1 MPDSSL
7 LEKLTRD
14 MNDALRAGEKQRLGV
29 IRLLRAQLKDAA
41 IRQGRELNGE
51 EELAVL
57 SSAAKMR
64 QESIDTFT
72 QGQRMDLVEKERAEL
87 EVIRGYLPEPISDED
102 LTALIDRTLEELGV
116 QGPGDLGKVMKSIMP
131 RIRGRAQ
138 GGRVNALVREKLQR
152 LS

>member
-1 MPDSSL
+1 MPDPSL

-14 MNDALRAGEKQRLGV
+14 MNDALRAGEKERLGV

-72 QGQRMDLVEKERAEL
+72 QGQRMDLVEKEQAEL

-102 LTALIDRTLEELGV
+102 LSALVDRTLDELGV
-116 QGPGDLGKVMKSIMP
+116 RGPGDLGKVMKSIMP
-131 RIRGRAQ
+131 RIRGRAP

>member
-1 MPDSSL
+1 MPDPSL

-14 MNDALRAGEKQRLGV
+14 MKDALRAGEKERLSV

-57 SSAAKMR
+57 STAAKMR

-72 QGQRMDLVEKERAEL
+72 QGQRMDLVEKEQYEL
-87 EVIRGYLPEPISDED
+87 EVVRSYLPEPISEQE
-102 LTALIDRTLEELGV
+102 LSALIDQTLQELEA

-131 RIRGRAQ
+131 QIRGRAQ
-138 GGRVNALVREKLQR
+138 GGQVNALVREKLQQ
-152 LS
+152 L

>member
-7 LEKLTRD
+7 SEKLTRD
-14 MNDALRAGEKQRLGV
+14 MKDALRAGEKDRLSV

-51 EELAVL
+51 EELTVL

-72 QGQRMDLVEKERAEL
+72 QGRRMDLVEKEQAEL
-87 EVIRGYLPEPISDED
+87 EVIRSYLPEPISEGD
-102 LTALIDRTLEELGV
+102 LSALIDQTLQELGA
-116 QGPGDLGKVMKSIMP
+116 QGPGDLGKVMKVIMP
-131 RIRGRAQ
+131 QIRGRAQ
-138 GGRVNALVREKLQR
+138 GGQVNALVRRKLQQ
-152 LS
+152 L

>member
-14 MNDALRAGEKQRLGV
+14 MKDALRAGEKERLSV

-64 QESIDTFT
+64 QESIEQFT
-72 QGQRMDLVEKERAEL
+72 QGQRLDLVKKEQAEL
-87 EVIRGYLPEPISDED
+87 EIVKSYLPEPISEGD
-102 LTALIDRTLEELGV
+102 LSALIDQTLEELGA

-138 GGRVNALVREKLQR
+138 GGQVNALVRERLQQ
-152 LS
+152 L

>member
-1 MPDSSL
+1 MPEPSL
-7 LEKLTRD
+7 LERLTRD
-14 MNDALRAGEKQRLGV
+14 MKDALRSGQKERLSV

-72 QGQRMDLVEKERAEL
+72 QGQRMDLVEKEQAEL
-87 EVIRGYLPEPISDED
+87 EIIRGYLPEPISDQD
-102 LTALIDRTLEELGV
+102 LSALIDRTLQELGA

-131 RIRGRAQ
+131 QIRGRAP
-138 GGRVNALVREKLQR
+138 GGRVNTLVREKLQQ
-152 LS
+152 L

>member
-1 MPDSSL
+1 M
-7 LEKLTRD
+7 K
-14 MNDALRAGEKQRLGV
+14 DALRAGEKERLSV

-57 SSAAKMR
+57 STAAKMR

-72 QGQRMDLVEKERAEL
+72 QGQRMDLVEKEQYEL
-87 EVIRGYLPEPISDED
+87 EVVRSYLPEPISEQE
-102 LTALIDRTLEELGV
+102 LSALIDQTLQELEA

-131 RIRGRAQ
+131 QIRGRAQ
-138 GGRVNALVREKLQR
+138 GGQVNALVREKLQQ
-152 LS
+152 L

>member
-1 MPDSSL
+1 M
-7 LEKLTRD
+7 K
-14 MNDALRAGEKQRLGV
+14 DALRSGQKERLSV

-72 QGQRMDLVEKERAEL
+72 QGQRMDLVEKEQAEL
-87 EVIRGYLPEPISDED
+87 EIIRGYLPEPISDQD
-102 LTALIDRTLEELGV
+102 LSALIDRTLQELGA

-131 RIRGRAQ
+131 QIRGRAP
-138 GGRVNALVREKLQR
+138 GGRVNTLVREKLQQ
-152 LS
+152 L